1 MFKIVP
7 ECVGLD
13 IDADNGVGAELR
25 DGEQQLLP
33 GVHVQ
38 QLSCLHTGRSYCGPD
53 SWIRHHKQLDMA
65 DTGLSSGKNKNGNLF
80 DEDLRRL
87 FAKLILSQITE
98 IRQGQI
104 KIGSTFCFH
113 YSPNGFMVSH
123 TLIYLYRLPVPIKLT
138 EAVKSVIQKYKR
150 IPVVLTFNFYVKCQC
165 CEAGAARSR
174 AF

>member
-1 MFKIVP
+1 
-7 ECVGLD
+7 
-13 IDADNGVGAELR
+13 
-25 DGEQQLLP
+25 
-33 GVHVQ
+33 
-38 QLSCLHTGRSYCGPD
+38 
-53 SWIRHHKQLDMA
+53 MA

-104 KIGSTFCFH
+104 TIWLHVLF
-113 YSPNGFMVSH
+113 SPNGFMVSH

-165 CEAGAARSR
+165 CEAGAARS
-174 AF
+174 